1 MTASGFTLTGF
12 ADEIDSDLDT
22 QLDVLSSLDIEHIEI
37 RSVGE
42 KNVLDLDDDELA
54 TVAAELD
61 RRGFTVS
68 SIGSPIGKVDVTDP
82 FEPHL
87 ERFERAMDVAERF
100 DTEYIRLFSYYI
112 PEGEDPADYREEVLR
127 RMRRKTEL
135 AEERGLVLLNENEK
149 ELYGDTPERM
159 RDIHLAVDSPN
170 LRMVFDPAN
179 YLELGVRSYPDALL
193 QVVEFVEYVHVKDAT
208 LGVRGEMKPAG
219 EGDGRIPETL
229 DALASRGFEG
239 YLSLEPH
246 LQVAGEAGGFSDEAG
261 FRTATRALRD
271 VLESIDEAPSDNAS
285 RSAGE

>member
-1 MTASGFTLTGF
+1 MSHSGFTLTGF

-42 KNVLDLDDDELA
+42 KNVLDLDDEEVEA
-54 TVAAELD
+54 VRAELD
-61 RRGFTVS
+61 RRGFAVS
-68 SIGSPIGKVDVTDP
+68 SIGSPIGKIGVTDP

-112 PEGEDPADYREEVLR
+112 PEADDPEDHREEVLR
-127 RMRRKTEL
+127 RMRRKAEL
-135 AEERGLVLLNENEK
+135 AEERDLILLNENEK
-149 ELYGDTPERM
+149 ELYGDTPGRM

-179 YLELGVRSYPDALL
+179 YLELGIRPYPDALL
-193 QVVEFVEYVHVKDAT
+193 QVVEFVEYLHVKDAT

-229 DALASRGFEG
+229 AALAARGFEG

-246 LQVAGEAGGFSDEAG
+246 LQVAGEAGGFSDEEG

-271 VLESIDEAPSDNAS
+271 ALESVDEAPPAATRVD
-285 RSAGE
+285 